1 MKSTNRFIPL
11 WLAISTII
19 GIVIGSFYGNHFQSN
34 LNIVPNRMNIIK
46 AGSNK
51 LGSLFYILE
60 DLYVDTVNVQ
70 ELVDKAIPFILSELD
85 PHSSYFTAKDAQQAD
100 DDLRGSFS
108 GVGIEFIIRNDTL
121 RVQRILPDGPAE
133 AAGLMAGDK
142 IVTVDG
148 TDFTGEELTNESA
161 MRRLKGAR
169 GSKVTL
175 GIMRYGDSE
184 VREFNVTRADIHTQS
199 VVAAYM
205 VDDATGYMR
214 IRNFGRNTYPE
225 VLVALVELSQEG
237 CQNLIIDLRGNPGG
251 LLEAAV
257 MIANEF
263 LPGGRMITYTE
274 GRRKNRENYTSDGH
288 GAYTHIPLVVLIDE
302 SSCSASEI
310 LAGAIQDND
319 RGTIIGRR
327 SYGKGL
333 VQEPMGFDDGSM
345 MRLTVARYYTPSGR
359 CIQRPYTSGQDYE
372 YQEEIYMR
380 YINGEVYSEDS
391 IKHTGPKYHTK
402 LGRVVYGGG
411 GITPDIFVGA
421 DTTNFT
427 SYYKEASLTG
437 LIMQYAYDYVDRN
450 RQKLA
455 ELDDGNQIEKYLH
468 KQNIPELF
476 AQYADEHGLKRRNL
490 MLQKSATLIEE
501 DITDWVVRIMFDDQA
516 EIKYRNQT
524 DPAVLKAQEVFKA
537 GNAFPQKP

>member
-1 MKSTNRFIPL
+1 MPL
-11 WLAISTII
+11 WLAISAII

-46 AGSNK
+46 AGGNK
-51 LGSLFYILE
+51 LSSLFYILE

-70 ELVDKAIPFILSELD
+70 ELVDKAIPYILSELD
-85 PHSSYFTAKDAQQAD
+85 PHSSYFSAKAAQQAD

-133 AAGLMAGDK
+133 EAGLMAGDK

-148 TDFTGEELTNESA
+148 DNFTGEELTNESA
-161 MRRLKGAR
+161 MRRLKGPR
-169 GSKVTL
+169 GSKVKL

-184 VREFNVTRADIHTQS
+184 VRNFDVTRADIHTQS
-199 VVAAYM
+199 VVATHM
-205 VDDATGYMR
+205 IDATTGYMR
-214 IRNFGRNTYPE
+214 IRNFGQNTYPE
-225 VLVALVELSQEG
+225 VLVALAQLSQEG
-237 CQNLIIDLRGNPGG
+237 FQNLIIDLRGNPGG

-263 LPGGRMITYTE
+263 LPGGRMITYTQ
-274 GRRKNRENYTSDGH
+274 GRRKNRDDYKSDGH

-319 RGTIIGRR
+319 RGTVIGRR

-359 CIQRPYTSGQDYE
+359 CIQRPYTPGQDYE
-372 YQEEIYMR
+372 YQEEIFLR
-380 YINGEVYSEDS
+380 YNTGEAYSEDS
-391 IKHTGPKYHTK
+391 IKHTGPKYYTK

-421 DTTNFT
+421 DTTDYT
-427 SYYKEASLTG
+427 SYYKEATMTG
-437 LIMQYAYDYVDRN
+437 LIMQYAYDYTDRY
-450 RQKLA
+450 RQQLA
-455 ELDDGNQIEKYLH
+455 EFTDGNQIERYLQR
-468 KQNIPELF
+468 QNIPELF
-476 AQYADEHGLKRRNL
+476 GQYAEGHGLKRRNL
-490 MLQKSATLIEE
+490 MIQRSAKLIEK
-501 DITDWVVRIMFDDQA
+501 DIVDWVVRIMLDDQA
-516 EIKYRNQT
+516 EITYRNQT
-524 DPAVLKAQEVFKA
+524 DPAVLKALYVFQT
-537 GNAFPQKP
+537 GTAFPKKPQDD